1 MDQDRTSFI
10 NFEEWC
16 EFLIVFPHKTFKK
29 NKKVLVRLFVSTMI
43 VPG

>member
-16 EFLIVFPHKTFKK
+16 EFLIVFPHKTF
-29 NKKVLVRLFVSTMI
+29 NKMVCHWGMFVSTMI